1 MSHLVG
7 FLTEIPS
14 EFRPEETVML
24 DTKKI
29 IAAFAIALMATAGT
43 VAPAQAAPSKIS
55 RVGDGWC
62 C

>member
-1 MSHLVG
+1 MS
-7 FLTEIPS
+7 
-14 EFRPEETVML
+14 

-29 IAAFAIALMATAGT
+29 IAAMAIALMAAAGT
-43 VAPAQAAPSKIS
+43 VAPAEAAGAKMS